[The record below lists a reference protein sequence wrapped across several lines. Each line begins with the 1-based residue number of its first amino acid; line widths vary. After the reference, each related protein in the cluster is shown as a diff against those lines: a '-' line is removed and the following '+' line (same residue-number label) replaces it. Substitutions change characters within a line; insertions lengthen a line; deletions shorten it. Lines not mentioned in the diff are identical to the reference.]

1 MTIEDLKELLAYA
14 MDRASRDLILATEL
28 NGIVGADRQDLVD
41 RRAKRKQWLKDLVP
55 KLDEYMLV
63 HKSHVRTMQAYDMS
77 KSGYLTR
84 ADIMA
89 MGSDICPDVEIMYS
103 KLSMEDLLKQHE
115 DWTVDE
121 LIRYLEAPKPEQT
134 QPAHP

>member
-1 MTIEDLKELLAYA
+1 MS
-14 MDRASRDLILATEL
+14 M
-28 NGIVGADRQDLVD
+28 VD
-41 RRAKRKQWLKDLVP
+41 R
-55 KLDEYMLV
+55 LDEYLRYAENMAEEQIEHCRRFDKPGVYDAEELLQKMRDFTAELSKYVLV

-89 MGSDICPDVEIMYS
+89 VSSDICPDVETMYS